1 MVRRMGFS
9 HEDYGK
15 KLVNLSL
22 IQINSTRTSKKL
34 GKGVAEDCDEAFHL
48 GVWHGISGMESLY
61 GELLE

>member
-1 MVRRMGFS
+1 
-9 HEDYGK
+9 
-15 KLVNLSL
+15 L
-22 IQINSTRTSKKL
+22 IKIKSTCTSKKL